1 MVCQLQ
7 YECLSVFFLKF
18 IRLTIVTVSSDYS
31 QTKETLQSDA
41 SSTIVRRINVCIPT
55 VSL

>member
-1 MVCQLQ
+1 MVCRLQ
-7 YECLSVFFLKF
+7 CERLLVFLLKF
-18 IRLTIVTVSSDYS
+18 IRLTIVVFSSDYS

-41 SSTIVRRINVCIPT
+41 SSTIVRRINLCIPT